1 MKRVICK
8 DVINELEK
16 IKEESAQAK
25 DKLNQIEREATSGA
39 SYGMYASSLVGA
51 HVFKLLNRM
60 NVFSDQL
67 DSIVLSVG
75 EFNVS
80 INDLAGSIMEIKKVQ
95 SEISDRVNKGR
106 ESVTSSIES
115 TQVLDSVYRDLKG
128 SVENLKRRVQAVEGI
143 LTTIL
148 EIMEQT
154 NLLALNAAIEAA
166 RAGEAGRGF
175 AVVAEEV
182 RKLAEKTSQSA
193 NQIKDTI
200 ETIVRDMEDAFSK
213 TEKMNDV
220 VEAIDKCS
228 VHVNEVFSDITSM
241 IDGLSDMIATQTTAM
256 EEQSQVL
263 NAINDNVRQLKEG
276 FEDVK
281 KTGEDLREIAHE
293 NIKVAQNTWGTLR
306 KFYDSLGTNLLQR
319 VVDHSVFMDNVTEV
333 LAGNL
338 DWTPPHYTECAL
350 GKWYYS
356 NGLQDVE
363 KLSPEAV
370 QIFKEIEEPHK
381 KYHELGMAAIKAH
394 KEGRDEEA
402 FKLASEM
409 ITTSKDIIDRLMK
422 LAKIAFDK
430 EFAQ

>member
-1 MKRVICK
+1 MKGIICK

-16 IKEESAQAK
+16 VKEETKEIK
-25 DKLNQIEREATSGA
+25 DKFREMEKEATSGA

-60 NVFSDQL
+60 NVFSEQL

-75 EFNVS
+75 EFNIS
-80 INDLAGSIMEIKKVQ
+80 INDLTKSTMEIKKFQ
-95 SEISDRVNKGR
+95 TEISDRVNRGR
-106 ESVTSSIES
+106 ESITSSIES
-115 TQVLDSVYRDLKG
+115 TQILDSVYKDLRG
-128 SVENLKRRVQAVEGI
+128 SVQKLKKQVQAVEGI
-143 LTTIL
+143 LGTIL
-148 EIMEQT
+148 DIMEQT

-200 ETIVRDMEDAFSK
+200 ESIVRDMEDAFSK

-220 VEAIDKCS
+220 VDAIDKCS
-228 VHVNEVFSDITSM
+228 VHVNEVFNDIKTM
-241 IDGLSDMIATQTTAM
+241 VDGLSDMIANQTTAM

-263 NAINDNVRQLKEG
+263 STINDNVNVLKQG

-281 KTGEDLREIAHE
+281 NVGEDLRIIAHK
-293 NIKVAQNTWGTLR
+293 NIDVSKNTWNTLK

-319 VVDHSVFMDNVTEV
+319 VVDHAIFMDNVTEV

-338 DWTPPHYTECAL
+338 DWTPPHWTQCAL

-356 NGLQDVE
+356 TGLQDVE
-363 KLSPEAV
+363 KISPEAV

-381 KYHELGMAAIKAH
+381 RYHELGIAAINAH
-394 KEGRDEEA
+394 KEGKDEEA

-409 ITTSKDIIDRLMK
+409 IDTSKEIIDKLMK
-422 LAKIAFDK
+422 LAKLAF
-430 EFAQ
+430 ESELS

>member
-1 MKRVICK
+1 MKGIICK
-8 DVINELEK
+8 DVIEELGKAKGEVEEIREKFHNLEK
-16 IKEESAQAK
+16 
-25 DKLNQIEREATSGA
+25 EATSGA

-80 INDLAGSIMEIKKVQ
+80 INDLAKSTMEIKKFQ
-95 SEISDRVNKGR
+95 AEISERVSKGQD
-106 ESVTSSIES
+106 SISSSIES
-115 TQVLDSVYRDLKG
+115 TQILDSVYKDLRG
-128 SVENLKRRVQAVEGI
+128 SVQKLKKQVQAVEGI
-143 LTTIL
+143 LGTIL
-148 EIMEQT
+148 DIMEQT

-193 NQIKDTI
+193 NQIKETI
-200 ETIVRDMEDAFSK
+200 ETIVRDMEDAFAK

-228 VHVNEVFSDITSM
+228 VHVNEVFSDIKSM
-241 IDGLSDMIATQTTAM
+241 VDGLSDMIANQTTAM

-263 NAINDNVRQLKEG
+263 NTINDNVNVLKDG
-276 FEDVK
+276 FNDVK
-281 KTGEDLREIAHE
+281 DVGEDLRFIAHK
-293 NIKVAQNTWGTLR
+293 NIEVSKNTWNTFK
-306 KFYDSLGTNLLQR
+306 KFFDSMGATLLQR
-319 VVDHSVFMDNVTEV
+319 VVDHAVFMDNVTEV

-338 DWTPPHYTECAL
+338 DWTPPPHTQCAL

-356 NGLQDVE
+356 TGLQDVE

-370 QIFKEIEEPHK
+370 QIFKEIEEPHRR
-381 KYHELGMAAIKAH
+381 YHELGIAAINAH
-394 KEGRDEEA
+394 KDGRDEEA
-402 FKLASEM
+402 YKLASQM
-409 ITTSKDIIDRLMK
+409 IDTSKEIIDKLMR
-422 LAKIAFDK
+422 LAKIAFDQ
-430 EFAQ
+430 ELNG